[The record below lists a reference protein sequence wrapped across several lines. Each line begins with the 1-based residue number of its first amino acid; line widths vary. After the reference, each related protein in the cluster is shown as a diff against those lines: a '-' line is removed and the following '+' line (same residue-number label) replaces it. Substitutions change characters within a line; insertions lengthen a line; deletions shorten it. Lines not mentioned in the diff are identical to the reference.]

1 LDTGI
6 SSPERETAS
15 AVTSELGAPS
25 TRSRWLYI
33 LLLVSGL
40 AALVLGPLAGGLF
53 ILLSLIGQQVAD
65 PLSVTT
71 IGVSVAALG
80 LGFGSALAWTGYQGL
95 RGRPSHPFHPGR
107 GWLWGCLVGL
117 GLVLLFGQIIISF
130 GLLAPVTFPLF
141 HVLAIALPAIVIL
154 VLIGRGVRGSVPAS
168 TRRQVV
174 GQMALGAFVATAISF
189 TVEAVAVVTEIFI
202 VGAVLALAPG
212 GLAQLNELQAVLS
225 DPARLQDFQ
234 VLAHW
239 LLKPWILL
247 PVILL
252 LVIIAPLVE
261 ELAKSIGVPLYV
273 LGTGRKPSL
282 AQGWLWGIGVGA
294 GFAITEGLFNGAA
307 NIPFW
312 AGIALLRVGTT
323 GMHVITAGLTGVGWA
338 RTLAS
343 RRPGPFLGSYLVSV
357 TLHSLWNGLT
367 VLVIVSS
374 LWVMIKPEDPLS
386 MAGGGLGGVVGL
398 VGLLL
403 LALTIIGVAVY
414 ITLRVRQQ

>member
-1 LDTGI
+1 M
-6 SSPERETAS
+6 
-15 AVTSELGAPS
+15 TSEPGTPFS
-25 TRSRWLYI
+25 RSRWLHI

-40 AALVLGPLAGGLF
+40 ATLVLHPLAGGLF
-53 ILLSLIGQQVAD
+53 ILLSLMGRQVAD

-71 IGVSVAALG
+71 IGVSLAALG
-80 LGFGSALAWTGYQGL
+80 LGFGSVLAWTGYQGL
-95 RGRPSHPFHPGR
+95 RGRPSRPFHPER

-117 GLVLLFGQIIISF
+117 GLVLLFGQIVISF
-130 GLLAPVTFPLF
+130 DLLAPVTFPLF
-141 HVLAIALPAIVIL
+141 HVVAIALPAFVIL
-154 VLIGRGVRGSVPAS
+154 VLIGWGVRDSVPAS

-174 GQMALGAFVATAISF
+174 GQMALGAFGATAISF
-189 TVEAVAVVTEIFI
+189 TVEAVAVVTEIIF
-202 VGAVLALAPG
+202 VGTVLVLAPG

-234 VLAHW
+234 TLADW

-252 LVIIAPLVE
+252 LVVIAPLVE
-261 ELAKSIGVPLYV
+261 EMAKSIGVPLYA

-282 AQGWLWGIGVGA
+282 AQGWLWGIAVGA

-343 RRPGPFLGSYLVSV
+343 RRPGSFLASYLASV

-367 VLVIVSS
+367 VLLIVSS

-386 MAGGGLGGVVGL
+386 MAAGGMGIVAGL

-403 LALTIIGVAVY
+403 LTLAIIGVAVY
-414 ITLRVRQQ
+414 VTLRLRQQ

>member
-1 LDTGI
+1 M
-6 SSPERETAS
+6 
-15 AVTSELGAPS
+15 TSEPGTPFS
-25 TRSRWLYI
+25 RFRWLNI
-33 LLLVSGL
+33 FLLVSGL
-40 AALVLGPLAGGLF
+40 AALALGPLVGGLF

-71 IGVSVAALG
+71 IGLSIAALG

-95 RGRPSHPFHPGR
+95 HERPSHPFRPGR

-117 GLVLLFGQIIISF
+117 GLILLFGQIVISF
-130 GLLAPVTFPLF
+130 DLLPSVTFPLF
-141 HVLAIALPAIVIL
+141 HILAISLPAIAIL
-154 VLIGRGVRGSVPAS
+154 VLVGRGVGDSVPAS
-168 TRRQVV
+168 TQRQVV
-174 GQMALGAFVATAISF
+174 SQMALGAFGATAISF
-189 TVEAVAVVTEIFI
+189 TIEAVAVVTEIFI
-202 VGAVLALAPG
+202 VGTVLALAPG
-212 GLAQLNELQAVLS
+212 GLAQLNELQALLS
-225 DPARLQDFQ
+225 DPARLQDLQ
-234 VLAHW
+234 ALAHW

-252 LVIIAPLVE
+252 LVVIAPLVE
-261 ELAKSIGVPLYV
+261 ELAKSIAVPLYA

-282 AQGWLWGIGVGA
+282 AQGWLWGIAVGV

-343 RRPGPFLGSYLVSV
+343 RRPGSFLGSYLASV
-357 TLHSLWNGLT
+357 TLHSIWNGLT

-374 LWVMIKPEDPLS
+374 LWVMVKPEDPIS
-386 MAGGGLGGVVGL
+386 MAGGGVGVVVGL

-403 LALTIIGVAVY
+403 LTLTIVGVAVY
-414 ITLRVRQQ
+414 VTLGVRQQ